1 MRTRRVP
8 ICALVSGGLDS
19 AVLLRRLLEQGHPVL
34 PLYLRCGFRWERAE
48 VYWLRRFLAAT
59 RPCPPARGWKDRRT
73 PRRMPLRVVD
83 LPLRSVYGAHWS
95 LVGRRI
101 PGPSSPDRAVYLPGR
116 NLLLISAAALV
127 CVRRRIGTIAVG
139 TLKGNPFG
147 DASPRFFA
155 HLSAGLSEALGR
167 PIRILSPLARVR
179 KAQLIRRTQQLP
191 LALTFSCLNPQGRFH
206 CGRCNKCA
214 ERQRA
219 FRLASI
225 PDPTRYA

>member
-8 ICALVSGGLDS
+8 ICALVSGGVDS
-19 AVLLRRLLEQGHPVL
+19 AVLLHQLLEDGHPVL

-59 RPCPPARGWKDRRT
+59 RT
-73 PRRMPLRVVD
+73 PRRMPIAIVD

-95 LVGRRI
+95 FTGRRI
-101 PGPSSPDRAVYLPGR
+101 PGPSSPDSAVYLPGR

-127 CVRRRIGTIAVG
+127 CVRRRITTIALG
-139 TLKGNPFG
+139 ILKGNPFG

-155 HLSAGLSEALGR
+155 QLATGLSEALGR
-167 PIRILSPLARVR
+167 PLRILTPLAQMS
-179 KAQLIRRTQQLP
+179 KAQLICLAEQLP
-191 LALTFSCLNPQGRFH
+191 LAWTFSCLNPRGRFH

-219 FRLASI
+219 FRAAGI
-225 PDPTRYA
+225 PDPAR

>member
-19 AVLLRRLLEQGHPVL
+19 AVLLHRLLEDGHPVL

-59 RPCPPARGWKDRRT
+59 RA
-73 PRRMPLRVVD
+73 PRRMPIAIID

-95 LVGRRI
+95 LTGRRI
-101 PGPSSPDRAVYLPGR
+101 PGPSSPDSAVYLPGR

-127 CVRRRIGTIAVG
+127 CVRRRISTIALG
-139 TLKGNPFG
+139 ILKGNPFG

-155 HLSAGLSEALGR
+155 QLAASLSEALGR
-167 PIRILSPLARVR
+167 PLRILSPIARVS
-179 KAQLIRRTQQLP
+179 KAQLLCRAQQLP
-191 LALTFSCLNPQGRFH
+191 LALTFSCLNPRGRFH

-219 FRLASI
+219 FRLASV
-225 PDPTRYA
+225 PDLTRYA